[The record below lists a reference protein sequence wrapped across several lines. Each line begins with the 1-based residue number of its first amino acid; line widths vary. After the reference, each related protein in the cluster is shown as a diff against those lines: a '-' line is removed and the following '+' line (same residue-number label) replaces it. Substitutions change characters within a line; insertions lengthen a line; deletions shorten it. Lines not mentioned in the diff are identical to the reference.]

1 MSEINDAARSPWKDD
16 EKLLDVNE
24 TTLASRI
31 TFLQEQ
37 LVKASQAL
45 RSEID
50 PTLSDQ
56 NLTEDNTF
64 KQWVVCNSVYDAS
77 IKDIQNEG
85 FNRMLYFLFDKC
97 KGNIARLVN
106 NYDIDIKLNSAG
118 QLEDIKLVIMETE
131 TYEGDDE

>member
-56 NLTEDNTF
+56 NLTEDN
-64 KQWVVCNSVYDAS
+64 
-77 IKDIQNEG
+77 
-85 FNRMLYFLFDKC
+85 
-97 KGNIARLVN
+97 
-106 NYDIDIKLNSAG
+106 LNSG
-118 QLEDIKLVIMETE
+118 WFVILFMMHQSKTFRMKDLIECCIGCLRKVVVTSL
-131 TYEGDDE
+131 GF

>member
-56 NLTEDNTF
+56 KLTEDNTF

-85 FNRMLYFLFDKC
+85 FNRMLYWMFEES
-97 KGNIARLVN
+97 GSNIPRLLS
-106 NYDIDIKLNSAG
+106 NYDVKVDLNDKG
-118 QLEDIKLVIMETE
+118 ELEGIQLVVIETE
-131 TYEGDDE
+131 GVINNG

>member
-1 MSEINDAARSPWKDD
+1 MSEINDAARSPLKDD

-85 FNRMLYFLFDKC
+85 FNRMLYWMFEES
-97 KGNIARLVN
+97 GSNIPRLLS
-106 NYDIDIKLNSAG
+106 NYDVKVDLNNKGELEAI
-118 QLEDIKLVIMETE
+118 QLVVIETE
-131 TYEGDDE
+131 GVINNG

>member
-50 PTLSDQ
+50 RTLRDQ

-85 FNRMLYFLFDKC
+85 FNRMLYWMFEES
-97 KGNIARLVN
+97 GSNIPRLLS
-106 NYDIDIKLNSAG
+106 NYDVKVDLNNKGELEAI
-118 QLEDIKLVIMETE
+118 QLVVIETE
-131 TYEGDDE
+131 GVINNG

>member
-85 FNRMLYFLFDKC
+85 FNRMLYWMFEESGSNIPRLFS
-97 KGNIARLVN
+97 
-106 NYDIDIKLNSAG
+106 NYDVKVDLNNKGELEAI
-118 QLEDIKLVIMETE
+118 QLVVIETE
-131 TYEGDDE
+131 GVINNG

>member
-24 TTLASRI
+24 TTLANRI

-85 FNRMLYFLFDKC
+85 FNRMLYWMFEES
-97 KGNIARLVN
+97 GSNIPRLLS
-106 NYDIDIKLNSAG
+106 NYDVKVDLNDKG
-118 QLEDIKLVIMETE
+118 ELEGIQLVVIETE
-131 TYEGDDE
+131 GVINNG

>member
-16 EKLLDVNE
+16 ENLLDVNE

-85 FNRMLYFLFDKC
+85 FNRMLYWMFEES
-97 KGNIARLVN
+97 GSNIPRLLS
-106 NYDIDIKLNSAG
+106 NYDVKVDLNNKGELEAI
-118 QLEDIKLVIMETE
+118 QLVVIETE
-131 TYEGDDE
+131 GVINNG

>member
-85 FNRMLYFLFDKC
+85 FNRMLYWMFEES
-97 KGNIARLVN
+97 GSNIPRLLS
-106 NYDIDIKLNSAG
+106 NYDVKVDLNDKGELEAI
-118 QLEDIKLVIMETE
+118 QLVVIETE
-131 TYEGDDE
+131 GVINNG

>member
-16 EKLLDVNE
+16 EKVLDVNE
-24 TTLASRI
+24 STLASRI

-85 FNRMLYFLFDKC
+85 FNRMLYWMFEES
-97 KGNIARLVN
+97 GSNIPRLLS
-106 NYDIDIKLNSAG
+106 NYDVKVDLNNKGELEAI
-118 QLEDIKLVIMETE
+118 QLVVIETE
-131 TYEGDDE
+131 GVINNG

>member
-85 FNRMLYFLFDKC
+85 FNRMLYWMFEES
-97 KGNIARLVN
+97 GSNIPRLLS
-106 NYDIDIKLNSAG
+106 NYDVKVDLNNKGELEAI
-118 QLEDIKLVIMETE
+118 QLVVIETE
-131 TYEGDDE
+131 GVINNG

>member
-85 FNRMLYFLFDKC
+85 FNRMLYWMFEES
-97 KGNIARLVN
+97 GSNIPRLLS
-106 NYDIDIKLNSAG
+106 NYDVKVDLNNKGELEAI
-118 QLEDIKLVIMETE
+118 QLVVIETE
-131 TYEGDDE
+131 GVINNV

>member
-1 MSEINDAARSPWKDD
+1 MSEFNDAARSPWKDD

-85 FNRMLYFLFDKC
+85 FNRMLYWMFEES
-97 KGNIARLVN
+97 GSNIPRLLS
-106 NYDIDIKLNSAG
+106 NYDVKVDLNNKGELEAI
-118 QLEDIKLVIMETE
+118 QLVVIETE
-131 TYEGDDE
+131 GVINNG